1 MKKTGLKRIGYIQNF
16 REFPHQIRE
25 KAGITYYDYQE
36 FDEHI
41 DHIWENRQSGI
52 YCFDAAGT
60 EVTPESNQ
68 IMRFI
73 ICTGFKTCE
82 ENETIYARFD
92 RKAPGALDEVGW
104 SGVVIGTRSE
114 LIAPE
119 IDSQTSNTS
128 VLNSEAP
135 IVLSGRIV
143 WVNTDDAHSFKG
155 VIETEDN
162 QTFGFN
168 RANWINQSLSID
180 DISVD
185 DIVEFEL
192 KKPNLSGKVYPKRIR
207 FRGENADIDYKS
219 SAYQHHSYGDFRQ
232 LVYLKLSVLKG
243 AFINILEGFDEW
255 DASYT
260 EAMRDKIVSTY
271 NNLSD
276 SDFELSSDNETLI
289 FPSGFEKNGEK
300 IHLFCTKN
308 DEADKALWYCDSI
321 LYNGQIIGG
330 SVFAIIN
337 ADWYDIL
344 ANLKEFIPNFSADID
359 VKTVIEKIEQRC
371 MGHDSLIWLA
381 DGILSDDENAD
392 QLYAPTGYYLDKTKE
407 LYLCCSYH
415 KGIKGYGWYYDY
427 ITYENAP
434 LEIYDKKDWLELWSV
449 FDWKDI
455 YPRVANQ
462 TLEEKWSFG
471 ERNDYSILRNYL
483 SYIFAHQWK
492 EGAVGF
498 TKDRR
503 YAAFNTG
510 LPDKGTYKYIYAF
523 FEKIELAPEKHS
535 LVFTPQYR
543 LKNFVLS
550 DRGGDGKI
558 LKMDIRPLPAPPQF
572 FKARSAT
579 VWELDFNDN
588 NQPTM
593 PGFDDT
599 HILIQR
605 CDRLPLEFYRRA
617 AYGSEKLQN
626 ILNAPTN
633 EWAKF
638 KEIRDFFRP
647 LLNNKEKPSD
657 EITQVYQELYGM
669 LERVI
674 SKAIRR
680 LSWNWRAVVPCY
692 NPERE
697 ETCFLLPVSFCDATR
712 PDRAMIA
719 SIHEVDGEVVYHI
732 HTVLP
737 LEWAYLDA
745 RLVCRPESEW
755 LAADS
760 IL

>member
-1 MKKTGLKRIGYIQNF
+1 MISNKDQLSQEILHIIANLQSDSSDWVDFAKIGA
-16 REFPHQIRE
+16 PLSA
-25 KAGITYYDYQE
+25 AGIQYKAYGFQKLRPFLNE
-36 FDEHI
+36 FADILDFTDVVEEGKPPVCYVRPQRVSKI
-41 DHIWENRQSGI
+41 ENGSANVLDSNSAQS
-52 YCFDAAGT
+52 
-60 EVTPESNQ
+60 N
-68 IMRFI
+68 
-73 ICTGFKTCE
+73 
-82 ENETIYARFD
+82 
-92 RKAPGALDEVGW
+92 
-104 SGVVIGTRSE
+104 
-114 LIAPE
+114 
-119 IDSQTSNTS
+119 
-128 VLNSEAP
+128 
-135 IVLSGRIV
+135 VLSGRIV
-143 WVNTDDAHSFKG
+143 WVNTDDIYGFKG
-155 VIETEDN
+155 VIETEDQ

-168 RANWINQSLSID
+168 GANWLNQFLTVN
-180 DISVD
+180 DICVD
-185 DIVEFEL
+185 DVVEFEL
-192 KKPNLSGKVYPKRIR
+192 KKPNANGKVYPKRIR
-207 FRGENADIDYKS
+207 FKGENIEHHAS
-219 SAYQHHSYGDFRQ
+219 TNSNHSYGDFRQ
-232 LVYLKLSVLKG
+232 LVYLKLSILKG
-243 AFINILEGFDEW
+243 AFINIIDGFDEW
-255 DASYT
+255 DASCT
-260 EAMRDKIVSTY
+260 DAMRDRIVSTY
-271 NNLSD
+271 NNLLD
-276 SDFELSSDNETLI
+276 SDFEFDRDNETLI
-289 FPSGFEKNGEK
+289 FPSGFEKDGEK
-300 IHLFCTKN
+300 IFLYCIQN
-308 DEADKALWYCDSI
+308 DKPDKTQWYCDRI

-330 SVFAIIN
+330 SVFDIIN

-344 ANLKEFIPNFSADID
+344 SNLKEFIPDFSTDID
-359 VKTVIEKIEQRC
+359 VKAVVEKIEQRC
-371 MGHDSLIWLA
+371 MGDDSLIWLK
-381 DGILSDDENAD
+381 DGILSDDDYAD
-392 QLYAPTGYYLDKTKE
+392 QLYAPTGYYLDNTKE

-434 LEIYDKKDWLELWSV
+434 LEIYDKRDWLELWSV

-483 SYIFAHQWK
+483 SYIFAHQWRK
-492 EGAVGF
+492 GAIGF
-498 TKDRR
+498 SKDQR

-510 LPDKGTYKYIYAF
+510 LPDKSTYKYIYAF
-523 FEKIELAPEKHS
+523 YEKIESVTDKHP

-550 DRGGDGKI
+550 DRGGDGKT
-558 LKMDIRPLPAPPQF
+558 LKMNIHPLPAPPQF
-572 FKARSAT
+572 FEARSAT

-617 AYGSEKLQN
+617 AYNSERLQS
-626 ILNAPTN
+626 ILNSSTN
-633 EWAKF
+633 DAQKF

-647 LLNNKEKPSD
+647 LLDNKEKPAD
-657 EITQVYQELYGM
+657 EVTQAYQELFDM

-674 SKAIRR
+674 SKAIRK

-697 ETCFLLPVSFCDATR
+697 ESCFLLPVSFCDATQ